1 MVKKLIKLL
10 FNSGKKATEASGKS
24 MEFIDDLLEKEYIT
38 SAVDNLKTS
47 SGKIVE
53 QAGMVYQKTKDTV
66 EANIDIDKIKS
77 VGEDLIEKSKEG
89 ISDLTDS
96 MEDSSSTIKSVFDEG
111 EKMVKGII
119 DKFDGDT
126 TDPTDEEE

>member
-1 MVKKLIKLL
+1 MVKKLFKLL
-10 FNSGKKATEASGKS
+10 LNSGKKATEATGKS
-24 MEFIDDLLEKEYIT
+24 MDFIDDLLEKEYIT

-66 EANIDIDKIKS
+66 ESKVDMEKIKS
-77 VGEDLIEKSKEG
+77 VSDTILEKGKEG
-89 ISDLTDS
+89 
-96 MEDSSSTIKSVFDEG
+96 MEDFSENMEESASTIKNVFNEG

-119 DKFDGDT
+119 DKIDGDNSS
-126 TDPTDEEE
+126 EEEE

>member
-1 MVKKLIKLL
+1 MVKKLFKLL
-10 FNSGKKATEASGKS
+10 LNSGKKATEATGKS
-24 MEFIDDLLEKEYIT
+24 MDFIDDLLEKEYIT

-66 EANIDIDKIKS
+66 ESKVDMEKIKS
-77 VGEDLIEKSKEG
+77 VGDTILEKGKEG
-89 ISDLTDS
+89 
-96 MEDSSSTIKSVFDEG
+96 MEDFSENMEESASTIKNVFNEG

-119 DKFDGDT
+119 DKIDGDNSS
-126 TDPTDEEE
+126 EEEE